1 MDHRRRYIFRGNAA
15 AFGGHIV
22 RPDNIVIEA
31 HGAASLP
38 VTGGRSV
45 SRVGPPP
52 QNPWFHVD
60 SAETFAEGLFE
71 NHDQFRDFTLGRVQQ
86 DALVALTTVR
96 SEVRGF
102 AVGEQF
108 RLSVKRIR
116 AELHS
121 RSPRAS
127 GQPTV
132 RIGDVVLDGIDIN
145 GHRLVVE
152 LDPSP
157 FQRFDTHAKL
167 LTAADDPEFVKQ
179 SGRALFMQMPIDG
192 APPLPPYGRLLEA
205 NGVIHATIVKSI
217 RWEGNPYPGSNI
229 AANSVELEPD
239 FGRVFFGELLISEGA
254 RRLTMVRAAMGSGGG
269 GSASGGDVETN
280 GQWA

>member
-1 MDHRRRYIFRGNAA
+1 MDHRRRYLFRGNAA

-38 VTGGRSV
+38 VTGGRAV

-52 QNPWFHVD
+52 QNPWFHID

-71 NHDQFRDFTLGRVQQ
+71 HHDQFRAFTLGQVAE

-132 RIGDVVLDGIDIN
+132 RIGEIVLDGVDIN
-145 GHRLVVE
+145 GHRLVIE
-152 LDPSP
+152 LDLSP
-157 FQRFDTHAKL
+157 FQRCDTYAKL
-167 LTAADDPEFVKQ
+167 LAAADDPEFVKQ
-179 SGRALFMQMPIDG
+179 SGGALFMHTQRDG
-192 APPLPPYGRLLEA
+192 AEKLPPYGRLIEA
-205 NGVIHATIVKSI
+205 NGLIQATVVKSI
-217 RWEGNPYPGSNI
+217 RWEGTPYPGSRI
-229 AANSVELEPD
+229 VGNSVELEPD
-239 FGRVFFGELLISEGA
+239 FGRVFFGELLISEYS

-269 GSASGGDVETN
+269 GKASGGDVETN